1 MHSALF
7 VAVIPDLEKGNWDA
21 FLAEIFSKLRTA
33 KGVQRLAENVWLA
46 EFASE
51 PTSLAWLV
59 ASAERSHVAYRIF
72 PFAEAPQWL
81 PNGYLPIPRRPIM
94 TTHTSPSKRTK
105 RSPRLTDAERHK
117 RFVETAEKVEASEDP
132 GDFDR
137 AFEKVVAK
145 AAKGSYHT
153 PPLASWASQNS
164 W

>member
-7 VAVIPDLEKGNWDA
+7 VATIPELEKGNWDA

-59 ASAERSHVAYRIF
+59 VSAEKSHITYRIL

-81 PNGYLPIPRRPIM
+81 PAGYRP
-94 TTHTSPSKRTK
+94 TPKAVHNE
-105 RSPRLTDAERHK
+105 DAYQA
-117 RFVETAEKVEASEDP
+117 FQEDQ
-132 GDFDR
+132 
-137 AFEKVVAK
+137 E
-145 AAKGSYHT
+145 
-153 PPLASWASQNS
+153 
-164 W
+164 